1 MILIFIAR
9 LFWRLLPYHID
20 LLSSS
25 KAGLRQWWRHDM
37 STVLKVLRGF
47 KYYQW
52 QVLKGF
58 KYYQWQISFGSRRNA
73 AMQAPLASAAGERR
87 YRAFIGILAD
97 WEFKFCSKVACT
109 LPRVGKKNTPKKL
122 SHPPIQLWV
131 WLYSGHFELRCTR
144 LLCTW
149 GSPKL
154 REVAR
159 VDS

>member
-97 WEFKFCSKVACT
+97 
-109 LPRVGKKNTPKKL
+109 
-122 SHPPIQLWV
+122 
-131 WLYSGHFELRCTR
+131 
-144 LLCTW
+144 
-149 GSPKL
+149 
-154 REVAR
+154 
-159 VDS
+159 